1 MNEVGNSLF
10 QGLKTIKATELGLVE
25 FSTSI
30 TFSIAIGIICLIL
43 YKLYFGQS
51 FRNESLPK
59 SFILIAPSVTA
70 IFWAV
75 NTPYLFIGTFR
86 ALSFVDL
93 GLQSNQ
99 ARILHLF

>member
-51 FRNESLPK
+51 FDRNESLPK
-59 SFILIAPSVTA
+59 SFMSEL
-70 IFWAV
+70 
-75 NTPYLFIGTFR
+75 
-86 ALSFVDL
+86 
-93 GLQSNQ
+93 
-99 ARILHLF
+99 